1 MKCMSSS
8 KEVKDLPD
16 RIFWI
21 ANEDEI
27 KRSETTDVYFIYTL
41 QILEK
46 KGLDPRVVMEVYL
59 RNLPY
64 PDSWGVVSGIYEVAK
79 LLEGLPLNV
88 RAMEEG
94 EIFLVSQDSVVYEP
108 IIQIEGR
115 YRDFAKY
122 ENPILGLVC
131 MSSGISSKAARV
143 KMCAGDKIVF
153 SFGTRRSHPALA
165 PMIERAAYIGGF
177 DSVSNVLGAKMMGK
191 KPVGT
196 MPHALIQCFGDQKI
210 AWKSFDE
217 IMPKEIPR
225 IALVDTFSD
234 EKTEAIMAFETLGDK
249 LYGIRLDTPRSR
261 RGNWRKII
269 EEVKWELKIRGGDKV
284 KIFVS
289 GGLDEETIL
298 ELREVVDGF
307 GVGTGV
313 SNAPTLDFSAK
324 IVELIVDDKDIFRAK
339 RGDIAGKKEVYRA
352 YDRFDDIVTYYRNP
366 KPKGY
371 YPLLSDLIRDG
382 KIVRKF
388 KSLDEIRESVLSKLK
403 VLKDSKPT
411 LHLV

>member
-1 MKCMSSS
+1 MKGMGSS
-8 KEVKDLPD
+8 KKIKDLSD
-16 RIFWI
+16 RTFWL

-27 KRSETTDVYFIYTL
+27 KRSETTDVYFLYTL

-64 PDSWGVVSGIYEVAK
+64 LDSWGVVSGIYEVAK

-94 EIFLVSQDSVVYEP
+94 EVFLVSPNSVAYEP
-108 IIQIEGR
+108 IIQIKGR

-131 MSSGISSKAARV
+131 MSSGISSKAARM
-143 KMCAGDKIVF
+143 KMHSGDKIVF

-165 PMIERAAYIGGF
+165 PTIERATYIGGF
-177 DSVSNVLGAKMMGK
+177 DSVSNVLGARMMGK

-217 IMPKEIPR
+217 VMPKEVPR
-225 IALVDTFSD
+225 IALVDTFYD
-234 EKTEAIMAFETLGDK
+234 EKTEAIMAYEALGDK

-261 RGNWRKII
+261 RGSWRKII
-269 EEVKWELKIRGGDKV
+269 EEVKWELTIRGADKV
-284 KIFVS
+284 KIFIS
-289 GGLDEETIL
+289 GGLDEEIIL
-298 ELREVVDGF
+298 ELRDIVDGF

-324 IVELIVDDKDIFRAK
+324 IVELMVDDRDIFRAK
-339 RGDIAGKKEVYRA
+339 RGDIAGRKDVYRA
-352 YDRFDDIVTYYRNP
+352 YNRFDDIVTFYKNP
-366 KPKGY
+366 KPDGY
-371 YPLLSDLIRDG
+371 YPLLSDLIVDG
-382 KIVRKF
+382 KIVRDF

-403 VLKDSKPT
+403 ILKESKPT
-411 LHLV
+411 LRWV

>member
-1 MKCMSSS
+1 MSSS
-8 KEVKDLPD
+8 EEARDLQD

-21 ANEDEI
+21 ANENEI
-27 KRSETTDVYFIYTL
+27 KRSETTDVYFLYTL

-64 PDSWGVVSGIYEVAK
+64 PDNWGIVSGIYEVAK

-94 EIFLVSQDSVVYEP
+94 EVFLVSPNSIAYEP
-108 IIQIEGR
+108 VIQIEGR

-122 ENPILGLVC
+122 ENPILGLIC
-131 MSSGISSKAARV
+131 MSSGISSKAARIR
-143 KMCAGDKIVF
+143 MCAGDKVLF

-165 PMIERAAYIGGF
+165 PTIERATYIGGF

-307 GVGTGV
+307 GVGTNV
-313 SNAPTLDFSAK
+313 SNAPTFDFSAK
-324 IVELIVDDKDIFRAK
+324 IVELVVDGRDIFRAK
-339 RGDIAGKKEVYRA
+339 RGDIAGRKEVYRA
-352 YDRFDDIVTYYRNP
+352 YDKFDDIVTFYKNP
-366 KPKGY
+366 KPNGY
-371 YPLLSDLIRDG
+371 YPLLSDLIREG

-411 LHLV
+411 LRLV

>member
-1 MKCMSSS
+1 MKFMGSG
-8 KEVKDLPD
+8 ERDLTD
-16 RIFWI
+16 RLFWI

-27 KRSETTDVYFIYTL
+27 KRAETTDVYFIYTL

-64 PDSWGVVSGIYEVAK
+64 PDNWGVVSGIYEVAK
-79 LLEGLPLNV
+79 LLEGLPLDV

-94 EIFLVSQDSVVYEP
+94 EIFLVSPDSIAYEP
-108 IIQIEGR
+108 VIQIEGR
-115 YRDFAKY
+115 YREFAKY
-122 ENPILGLVC
+122 ENPILGLIC

-143 KMCAGDKIVF
+143 RMCAGDKVLF

-165 PMIERAAYIGGF
+165 PMIERATYIGGF

-217 IMPKEIPR
+217 IMPKEIPK

-269 EEVKWELKIRGGDKV
+269 EEVKWELKIRGGNKV

-324 IVELIVDDKDIFRAK
+324 IVELVVNGRDIFRAK

-352 YDRFDDIVTYYRNP
+352 YDRFDDIVTFYKNP
-366 KPKGY
+366 KPNGY

-403 VLKDSKPT
+403 VLKGSKPT
-411 LHLV
+411 LRLI